1 MQASASNPVAPP
13 GLESTQH
20 IIHLT
25 ECISQQNRVLRDVW
39 KTLSD
44 ARIAERAH
52 TIRLSQLEAELHHL
66 RMQHGSRQ
74 CGRQAAMG
82 EPRVYAREAA
92 GNGAAQV
99 ANQSQSANVPFV
111 WVTLQDFE
119 MQEAENAE
127 LRGRLADMAD
137 KVAAW
142 QEALGQRDLVIYNL
156 RLSLLKNGI
165 RESNI

>member
-1 MQASASNPVAPP
+1 
-13 GLESTQH
+13 
-20 IIHLT
+20 
-25 ECISQQNRVLRDVW
+25 
-39 KTLSD
+39 
-44 ARIAERAH
+44 
-52 TIRLSQLEAELHHL
+52 
-66 RMQHGSRQ
+66 
-74 CGRQAAMG
+74 MG